1 MKILVLADL
10 MEQAALV
17 RKLLE
22 PADLV
27 LSCGDVFPE
36 VLKVI
41 HEELQVPIF
50 GVHGNH
56 DPAYLPEFVE
66 DLHLA
71 TRSFAGYLLGGFEGS
86 WRYKPRGRFLY
97 TDEEVH
103 KLLAEFPAV
112 DIFVAHNPP
121 RGINDIDDGVH
132 NGFAAFRNYID
143 THNPVLFLHGH
154 VHKSVEQQLVD
165 TRVVSVAGVKSIE
178 LPSQRGTSNAC

>member
-22 PADLV
+22 PAELV

-36 VLKVI
+36 VLRAV
-41 HEELQVPIF
+41 HEELGVPIF

-56 DPAYLPEFVE
+56 DPVQLPEFVE

-71 TRSFAGYLLGGFEGS
+71 TRTFAGYQFGGFEGS
-86 WRYKPRGRFLY
+86 WKYKPRGHILY
-97 TDEEVH
+97 TDEEVDR
-103 KLLAEFPAV
+103 LLVGFPAV

-121 RGINDIDDGVH
+121 EGVNDMDDGVH
-132 NGFAAFRNYID
+132 NGYAAFRNYIEA
-143 THNPVLFLHGH
+143 HRPMLFLHGH
-154 VHKSVEQQLVD
+154 VHKSVEQGLAD
-165 TRVVSVAGVKSIE
+165 TRVISVVGVKPIE
-178 LPSQRGTSNAC
+178 LPSKGTASNAC